1 MSVFPKPNKFR
12 LEQNV
17 RVTAKNA
24 ALGQVGM
31 IRAVLCRQNLTGGG
45 RSHFC
50 YCLDCVSPMPDPW
63 IGPEGTFYIVGDL
76 LRWVPEEEIR
86 TV

>member
-24 ALGQVGM
+24 PLGQVGM

-45 RSHFC
+45 RAHFC

-63 IGPEGTFYIVGDL
+63 IEPEGTFYIVGDL